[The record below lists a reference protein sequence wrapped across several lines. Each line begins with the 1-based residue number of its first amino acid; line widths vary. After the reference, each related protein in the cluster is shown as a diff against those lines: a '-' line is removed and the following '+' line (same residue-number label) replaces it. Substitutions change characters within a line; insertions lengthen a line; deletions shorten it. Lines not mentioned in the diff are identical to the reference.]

1 MRRRSPRFHSFNIN
15 AVKPDGYK
23 AGHTAL
29 SLCLDYS
36 TEATET
42 GANRNKTA
50 VVNLLINQ
58 GVNVHMRIITNAE
71 CNNTMLH
78 IACKNNNPLNIVQT
92 LLNNGL
98 SATITNDRN
107 QTPLHFASRCNN
119 ADVMSL
125 LIDYRA
131 DVNAVDVNGDTP
143 FTFLM
148 KAFYKVFHI
157 NCRIKLRN
165 IENCMDLL
173 LHNGANINQVGKS
186 GFSSFFLVVHG
197 LNTMG
202 FSTDIKLEYLRK
214 MINAGA
220 DTNMVF
226 TGRSN
231 MIYINGDTPL
241 HAAAYSGANDVVRF
255 LLLHNPDVNRGN
267 ILNQTASDYAKRFG
281 YDGIHEEIL
290 FHIRKNNYKYFYNKP
305 FHQIT

>member
-1 MRRRSPRFHSFNIN
+1 MRQRSPRSHSFNIN
-15 AVKPDGYK
+15 AIKPDGYK

-42 GANRNKTA
+42 GANRNKIA

-58 GVNVHMRIITNAE
+58 GANVHMRIATNTV

-98 SATITNDRN
+98 SATETNDCN

-125 LIDYRA
+125 LIDHHA

-157 NCRIKLRN
+157 NSRIKIRN

-197 LNTMG
+197 LNSMG
-202 FSTDIKLEYLRK
+202 FSTNIKLEYLKK
-214 MINAGA
+214 MIDAGA

-231 MIYINGDTPL
+231 IIYINGDTPL

-255 LLLHNPDVNRGN
+255 LLLYNPDVNRGN
-267 ILNQTASDYAKRFG
+267 ILNQTASDYAKKFG